1 MTPDERNLI
10 NGLFDRMRGHG
21 AIEKDRDA
29 EALINNAVRQI
40 PDSAYMLVQ
49 SVLVQEHA
57 LQQADQRIQELEAR
71 VQQLEAMG
79 SRQAP
84 ASGGFLGGLFGG
96 GQRAAA
102 PQPQYGQPPQGSVP
116 AFGRGA
122 PMQGGQPQG
131 GPWGGR
137 AAQYG
142 QPQQAAPAAG
152 GGFMRTAMAT
162 AAGVAGGMLL
172 ANSISGMM
180 NGNQSTASTAAT
192 DSNDPGA
199 ASGAEGQQAMD
210 YQDPANNDP
219 GSYDSAA
226 DTGGWDMGGDSEV

>member
-10 NGLFDRMRGHG
+10 NGLFDRMRGQG

-57 LQQADQRIQELEAR
+57 LQQADQRMQELEAR
-71 VQQLEAMG
+71 VRELEAMG
-79 SRQAP
+79 QRQAAP

-102 PQPQYGQPPQGSVP
+102 PQPQYSQPPQGSVP
-116 AFGRGA
+116 AFGGRGA
-122 PMQGGQPQG
+122 PMQPQQGG

-142 QPQQAAPAAG
+142 QPQQAAPAG

-180 NGNQSTASTAAT
+180 NGNQSAGSTAAT
-192 DSNDPGA
+192 DNNDPATGA
-199 ASGAEGQQAMD
+199 GAESQQAMD

-219 GSYDSAA
+219 GSFDNAA